1 MIEKAELMIMQKAE
15 SGILFCPAI
24 FYQQKNYKT
33 NKSFSSVFFKLM
45 LKYLESSFCDERENK
60 N

>member
-33 NKSFSSVFFKLM
+33 NKSFLSVFFKLM
-45 LKYLESSFCDERENK
+45 LKYLESSFFL
-60 N
+60 